1 MQDPN
6 ERRFHENVT
15 ITYPKDN
22 TEPLGIECYVGEP
35 LNIDLNSPYI
45 RRYANE
51 KGEIKIEFR
60 VVDRKTGRST
70 KILKEVKNMGIIYN
84 SIIRRNKKAR
94 GIALWQL

>member
-22 TEPLGIECYVGEP
+22 TEPLGIECYVDEP

-45 RRYANE
+45 LRYANE

-60 VVDRKTGRST
+60 VVDRKTGRPT
-70 KILKEVKNMGIIYN
+70 RILKEVINIGTDIFAKTLAELLDKVM
-84 SIIRRNKKAR
+84 KP
-94 GIALWQL
+94 